1 MDDRNLEGTWWVD
14 RRWAG
19 GKVNSDGNAEIATIF
34 CT

>member
-1 MDDRNLEGTWWVD
+1 MDDRNLEGTWRVERAD
-14 RRWAG
+14 